1 MHRLCYRCLLR
12 FHPARFCERFAE
24 EMLSI
29 FDHVEGRALRS
40 KLVADAFISLL
51 RQWSIRPQNWE
62 QKAPAGIPISATAAP
77 AFFTLGE
84 FKVRKSALFYGAVLT
99 LILYCGLFLALK
111 HSRKHYVYLPSALS
125 ESVVSSESQ
134 PLDSYAGVYSS
145 DLPNKLTVMLTAR
158 SGHLMVEMPREWK
171 SVLVPVRGD
180 RFAFSDGQEN
190 WIEFSKHSN
199 GVIYGIC
206 VHRNGSEFQAHRLM
220 N

>member
-1 MHRLCYRCLLR
+1 MLRLCYRYLLR
-12 FHPARFCERFAE
+12 FHPARFSGRFAE

-29 FDHVEGRALRS
+29 FDHVEGTALRS

-51 RQWSIRPQNWE
+51 RQWTIRPQNWE
-62 QKAPAGIPISATAAP
+62 QKAVASIPICATAAP

-125 ESVVSSESQ
+125 ESVVSPDSR

-145 DLPNKLTVMLTAR
+145 DSPNKLTVMLTAR
-158 SGHLMVEMPREWK
+158 SGHLIVEMPREWK
-171 SVLVPVRGD
+171 SELVPVPGN
-180 RFAFSDGQEN
+180 RFVFSDDQEN

-199 GVIYGIC
+199 SVIYGIR
-206 VHRNGSEFQAHRLM
+206 VHRNGSEFQAHRVT